1 MGEFIKDTKLGT
13 CENLYY
19 TSYPQLEKSQM
30 FNSQEKYSFL
40 KVDSGYRFR
49 FPFTDEKISIGYHED
64 YDRYLLLEVPTN
76 IGVEIHHSDIFT
88 RIGFDNSRGRH
99 KTTNDTS
106 KEFGIRVKCCQD
118 PDNKDAMRWNNS
130 NTLFMGLYQQKY
142 TTQQGGIK
150 LVTCVICP
158 YCGSISQLD
167 ESEVKAIIEHYEK
180 LSPSDNKNLV
190 LANMAIALDGY
201 KDQSSINANDNASN

>member
-1 MGEFIKDTKLGT
+1 MGEYIKGTKIGT

-30 FNSQEKYSFL
+30 FNEQEKHSFL

-49 FPFTDEKISIGYHED
+49 FPFTDENIQIGTHSD

-76 IGVEIHHSDIFT
+76 IGVEIHHTAIFT
-88 RIGFDNSRGRH
+88 RLGFANAIGHPKMPS
-99 KTTNDTS
+99 DTS
-106 KEFGIRVKCCQD
+106 KEFGISVMCCQD
-118 PDNKDAMRWNNS
+118 PENKDARRWDNKD
-130 NTLFMGLYQQKY
+130 TLFVGLYQQKY

-167 ESEVKAIIEHYEK
+167 EGEVKAIIEHYNK
-180 LSPSDNKNLV
+180 LSPSDNKTLV
-190 LANMAIALDGY
+190 LANMAIALEGY
-201 KDQSSINANDNASN
+201 KDQSPIKADDNASN